1 MILHF
6 EIGIV
11 EVLLMCMTHKEDICT
26 VSTPLY
32 NTISCVL
39 CVIIAL
45 YNTIYCVFI
54 MCITMCI
61 TYKTREKK
69 EDKTREDQTTT
80 PPETTTQE
88 RKNFCV
94 KCCEV
99 F

>member
-6 EIGIV
+6 EFGIV
-11 EVLLMCMTHKEDICT
+11 EELLMCMTHKEDICT
-26 VSTPLY
+26 ISIPLY

-61 TYKTREKK
+61 TYKTRERKKTRPEKTRPPHHQRPRHKK
-69 EDKTREDQTTT
+69 E
-80 PPETTTQE
+80 
-88 RKNFCV
+88 NFCV
-94 KCCEV
+94 KSCEV

>member
-6 EIGIV
+6 EFGIV
-11 EVLLMCMTHKEDICT
+11 EVLLMCITHKEDICT
-26 VSTPLY
+26 ISTPLY

-45 YNTIYCVFI
+45 YNTISCVFI

-61 TYKTREKK
+61 TYNDQRK
-69 EDKTREDQTTT
+69 ERRPDQRRPTTT

-88 RKNFCV
+88 RKIFLRE
-94 KCCEV
+94 KL
-99 F
+99 